1 MLQNHSH
8 VAEVAISPTVRPELA
23 FRDLSDDMLARLLEY
38 GTKENFPE
46 NTLLFT
52 RGERNVDMFVILG
65 GSIDIYAV
73 SGSDERTLF
82 VTLWERRF
90 TGELDRSPLGAL

>member
-1 MLQNHSH
+1 
-8 VAEVAISPTVRPELA
+8 
-23 FRDLSDDMLARLLEY
+23 
-38 GTKENFPE
+38 
-46 NTLLFT
+46 
-52 RGERNVDMFVILG
+52 VILG

-82 VTLWERRF
+82 ITLWERRF